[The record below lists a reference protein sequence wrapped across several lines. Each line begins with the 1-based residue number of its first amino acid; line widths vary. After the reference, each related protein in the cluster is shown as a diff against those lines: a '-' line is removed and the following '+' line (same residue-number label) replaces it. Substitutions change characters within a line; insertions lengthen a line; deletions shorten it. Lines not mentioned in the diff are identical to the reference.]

1 MQQISNLLGGGS
13 TPLVSTIIFKYKQSN
28 INTMIKFPRISH
40 FPFSPQAVAN
50 QSRDDKIGIK
60 GWDKYLR
67 RHGYVTFEKMDG
79 SNVCLTR
86 EGVFPRGS
94 GVLAPETYDW
104 LKAEHN
110 KIKHKIPTNYRIYG
124 ENMYAVHSVEYKELK
139 SYFYMFA
146 VFDMEYL
153 RWLSPLKMSD
163 IAMGIGFPTSI
174 KSFGGLWEHTGA
186 TMEKDFEREYRVT
199 TTRDDE
205 YQRDMEG
212 WVVWTNYDIPVHMFD
227 KMVFKWVREGHVQ
240 TDEHWTRKWK
250 KATLV
255 VD

>member
-1 MQQISNLLGGGS
+1 M
-13 TPLVSTIIFKYKQSN
+13 K
-28 INTMIKFPRISH
+28 KFPRIPH
-40 FPFSPQAVAN
+40 FPFSPQAAAN

-60 GWDKYLR
+60 GWAKYLK

-79 SNVCLTR
+79 SNVCITR
-86 EGVFPRGS
+86 DGVYPRGS

-104 LKAEHN
+104 LKAEHD
-110 KIKHKIPTNYRIYG
+110 KIKHKIKPTYRIYG
-124 ENMYAVHSVEYKELK
+124 ENMYAVHSVEYKKLK

-146 VFDMEYL
+146 VFDSEYL
-153 RWLSPLKMSD
+153 RWLSPLKMSN
-163 IAMGIGFPTSI
+163 IAMDLGFPTSI
-174 KSFGGLWEHTGA
+174 NSISGMSRTEEF
-186 TMEKDFEREYRVT
+186 EKDFERMYRVT

-212 WVVWTNYDIPVHMFD
+212 FVVWANTDIPQHMFD

-240 TDEHWTRKWK
+240 TDEHWTRNWK